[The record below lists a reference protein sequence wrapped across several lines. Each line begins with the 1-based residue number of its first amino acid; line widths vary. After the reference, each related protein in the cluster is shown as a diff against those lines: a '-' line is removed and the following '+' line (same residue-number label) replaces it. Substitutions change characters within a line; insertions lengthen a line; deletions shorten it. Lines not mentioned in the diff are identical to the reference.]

1 MPHRWLPPR
10 EKVLSNRWLRPV
22 ARHLDD
28 DRLWHFDREPVA
40 RGVAIGLFFGL
51 LLPLAQFLFAAV
63 SAIVLRGNVPTAAV
77 STLITNP
84 ITFPPIY
91 WLAYRLGTRL
101 IEARSAGP
109 VADVIASEAG
119 QVAHHTGWLESVL
132 YWVHTAG
139 LPLATGL
146 LVLACCASLT
156 GYVLVRVLWRPHR
169 H

>member
-10 EKVLSNRWLRPV
+10 EKVLNNRWLRPV

-28 DRLWHFDREPVA
+28 DRLWHLDREPVA

-101 IEARSAGP
+101 TEARSAGP

-119 QVAHHTGWLESVL
+119 QVAQHTGWLESVL
-132 YWVHTAG
+132 YWVQTAG

-146 LVLACCASLT
+146 LVLACGASLT
-156 GYVLVRVLWRPHR
+156 GYVLVRVLWRPRR

>member
-1 MPHRWLPPR
+1 MSHRWLPPR

-63 SAIVLRGNVPTAAV
+63 SAIVIRGNVPMAAA

-91 WLAYRLGTRL
+91 WLAYQLGMRLTHRAGA
-101 IEARSAGP
+101 EAA
-109 VADVIASEAG
+109 ADAVASEAG
-119 QVAHHTGWLESVL
+119 RVAQHTGWMESVL
-132 YWVHTAG
+132 YWVQTAG

-146 LVLACCASLT
+146 LVLACCASVT
-156 GYVLVRVLWRPHR
+156 GYLLVRLLWRSR
-169 H
+169 RR